1 MVQFIAFFGALAFGY
16 LARWIG
22 SKWAIAWSL
31 VIWLGVTVYAYALL
45 QTEFQFFVMGGVI
58 AIVLGGSQALSRS
71 LFSLMIPRGQESEYF
86 SLYEVSER
94 GTSWLGP
101 LVFGL
106 TLQLTGSYRLALLSL
121 ALFFAVGFLV
131 LIRVNTEQAIREAG
145 NPAPEGS

>member
-1 MVQFIAFFGALAFGY
+1 L
-16 LARWIG
+16 
-22 SKWAIAWSL
+22 SSL
-31 VIWLGVTVYAYALL
+31 VIWFGVTVYAYAIL

-58 AIVLGGSQALSRS
+58 AVVLGGSQALSRS

-106 TLQLTGSYRLALLSL
+106 ALQQTGSYRIAILSL
-121 ALFFAVGFLV
+121 AIFFAVGL
-131 LIRVNTEQAIREAG
+131 LILLRVNTQQAIREAG
-145 NPAPEGS
+145 NVAPVGS